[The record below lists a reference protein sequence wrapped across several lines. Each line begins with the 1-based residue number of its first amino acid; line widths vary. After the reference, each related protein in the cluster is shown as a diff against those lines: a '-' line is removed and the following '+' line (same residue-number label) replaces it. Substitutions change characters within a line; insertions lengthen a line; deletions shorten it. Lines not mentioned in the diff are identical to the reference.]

1 MATTTQTIQQQL
13 KDNPVI
19 IYMKGT
25 PELPRCG
32 FSARAVQALKATG
45 VAFASVDILENP
57 FIRELLPTLSDWP
70 TFPQVFAA
78 GELVGGCDIVTEM
91 AAKGEL
97 TPLLTAAMLEAAQ
110 AAPAAP

>member
-1 MATTTQTIQQQL
+1 MATTAEEIRQQL
-13 KDNPVI
+13 KQHPVI

-32 FSARAVQALKATG
+32 FSARTVAALKATG
-45 VAFASVDILENP
+45 VPFASVDVLENP
-57 FIRELLPTLSDWP
+57 YIRERLPSVSEWP

-97 TPLLTAAMLEAAQ
+97 EPLLTAAVLQATAADQ
-110 AAPAAP
+110 